1 MVVFKTKVLHFRI
14 EKTMEREG
22 SKECSVSFLW
32 TNESFSLWNC
42 HSRNSTLFSS
52 RWSAWLVLNHPRQR
66 SFGRNVRY
74 ILYSMVNE
82 STFLKGKFCIYK
94 GFMDVLYILTIGVKE
109 KPQNVSSVEFC
120 HVLSRFNLRERIHDP
135 ASVTRIA
142 FKD

>member
-1 MVVFKTKVLHFRI
+1 
-14 EKTMEREG
+14 
-22 SKECSVSFLW
+22 
-32 TNESFSLWNC
+32 
-42 HSRNSTLFSS
+42 
-52 RWSAWLVLNHPRQR
+52 
-66 SFGRNVRY
+66 
-74 ILYSMVNE
+74 MVNE

-109 KPQNVSSVEFC
+109 KPRNVSSVEFC